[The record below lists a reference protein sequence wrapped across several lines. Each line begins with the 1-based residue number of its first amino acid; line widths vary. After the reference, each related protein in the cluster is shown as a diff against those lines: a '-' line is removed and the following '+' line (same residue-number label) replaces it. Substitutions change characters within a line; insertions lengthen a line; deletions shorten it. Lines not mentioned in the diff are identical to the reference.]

1 MTGTARSMAAVE
13 QGAVNKASHD
23 FDYQGWKVKV
33 ALDGA
38 SSEGIV
44 SGHADLYE
52 QAVLVCRV
60 MLSARHHDGGSA
72 MQALARKA
80 REVIDERQQQGAG

>member
-1 MTGTARSMAAVE
+1 MAAVD

-23 FDYQGWKVKV
+23 FDYQGWKVRV

-52 QAVLVCRV
+52 RSVFVCRV
-60 MLSARHHDGGSA
+60 MLSARHHDGSSA

-80 REVIDERQQQGAG
+80 REVIDARQQEGTG